1 MEHYMTKYVTVSAKI
16 PEDLR
21 RRAKE
26 LNINLS
32 RLIRIAIEK
41 EVKLREEERL
51 RRMAE
56 EASYI
61 LRKILAEEI
70 TRGICETREQR

>member
-1 MEHYMTKYVTVSAKI
+1 MTKYVTVSAKI

-61 LRKILAEEI
+61 LRKIPAEEI
-70 TRGICETREQR
+70 TRGIRETREQR